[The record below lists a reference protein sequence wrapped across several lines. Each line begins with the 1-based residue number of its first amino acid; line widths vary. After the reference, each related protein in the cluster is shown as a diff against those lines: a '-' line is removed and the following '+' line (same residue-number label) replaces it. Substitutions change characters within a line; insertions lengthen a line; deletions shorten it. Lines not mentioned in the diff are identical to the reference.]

1 MVLPS
6 RSSPAFAHYV
16 PSPNCVVKDEVQ
28 AHMGM
33 FKAGNNDGYYRL
45 GLATAQVIRDALET
59 QRTLKRD
66 PAADG
71 K

>member
-1 MVLPS
+1 
-6 RSSPAFAHYV
+6 
-16 PSPNCVVKDEVQ
+16 
-28 AHMGM
+28 MGM